1 MPTFEYEALDGA
13 GKSKRGVV
21 TAETARRARMELRRL
36 KLTPVSISAAS
47 EGRRGAGGQKQRPPR
62 ISRSELPAVTRQLAV
77 LLGAGTP
84 LEEALGAIALQ
95 SDNPRVRA
103 RLIGVRERVTEG
115 RRFADALS
123 EDPKSFPEL
132 YRAVVAA
139 GETSG
144 DLGPVLERLA
154 TMLEK
159 NRSMQSKALGSLLYP
174 AALIV
179 FAGGIVTA
187 LMTMIVPRIVTQFEA
202 FDAQL
207 PLVTRIVI
215 SISNFIGAYGLYIL
229 LAAILAGVGFW
240 QGMRQPAFKREV
252 DRIALGLPILGKL
265 LRSLDGARF
274 ARTLATLVSGG
285 APLLDSLNGARRTV
299 MNAFMRERLDGA
311 VTQVREGASLAA
323 SFKRAAV
330 LPPMMMHM
338 VAAGER
344 AGELPQLLDK
354 AAEQLEEEFDTA
366 STVTLRLLEPAIIF
380 LMGGVVAMIVVAIM
394 LPMLQLNRLA
404 AG

>member
-1 MPTFEYEALDGA
+1 MPTFEYEALDGT
-13 GKSKRGVV
+13 GRSKRGMV

-36 KLTPVSISAAS
+36 NLTPVSINAAS
-47 EGRRGAGGQKQRPPR
+47 EGAARAGQKTKAPR
-62 ISRSELPAVTRQLAV
+62 IKQGDLPAITRQLSV

-95 SDNPRVRA
+95 SDNQSARA
-103 RLIGVRERVTEG
+103 RLLGVRERVTEG
-115 RRFADALS
+115 KRFADALG
-123 EDPKSFPEL
+123 EDPKSFPAL

-144 DLGPVLERLA
+144 DLGPVLARLA

-159 NRSMQSKALGSLLYP
+159 NRSMRSKAIGSLMYP
-174 AALIV
+174 AALVV
-179 FAGGIVTA
+179 FAGGIITA
-187 LMTMIVPRIVTQFEA
+187 LMTMVVPRIVLQFET
-202 FDAQL
+202 FDAEL
-207 PLVTRIVI
+207 PLVTKIVI
-215 SISNFIGAYGLYIL
+215 GISGFLGSFGLYIL
-229 LAAILAGVGFW
+229 LAVVIGAVAFW
-240 QGMRQPAFKREV
+240 QGMRNPVFKREV
-252 DRIALGLPILGKL
+252 DRFVLGLPVLGRL
-265 LRSLDGARF
+265 LRGLDGARF
-274 ARTLATLVSGG
+274 ARTLATLVAGG
-285 APLLDSLNGARRTV
+285 APLLDSLTGAKRTI
-299 MNAFMRERLDGA
+299 MNAYMRERLDGA

-323 SFKRAAV
+323 SFKRAGV

-366 STVTLRLLEPAIIF
+366 SNVTLRLLEPTIIF
-380 LMGGVVAMIVVAIM
+380 FMGGVVAMIVVSIM

>member
-1 MPTFEYEALDGA
+1 MPTFEYEALDGT
-13 GKSKRGVV
+13 GRSKRGVV

-47 EGRRGAGGQKQRPPR
+47 EGARIGGRKPRAPR
-62 ISRSELPAVTRQLAV
+62 ISMSELPAVTRQLSV
-77 LLGAGTP
+77 LLNAGTP

-95 SDNPRVRA
+95 TDNQRVRA
-103 RLIGVRERVTEG
+103 RLLGVRERVTEG

-123 EDPKSFPEL
+123 DDPKSFPDL

-144 DLGPVLERLA
+144 DLGPVLARLA

-159 NRSMQSKALGSLLYP
+159 NRSMRSKAIGSLMYP
-174 AALIV
+174 AALVV
-179 FAGGIVTA
+179 FAGGIITA

-215 SISNFIGAYGLYIL
+215 GVSGFIGDYGLYLL
-229 LAAILAGVGFW
+229 LAAIIGAVAYW
-240 QGMRQPAFKREV
+240 QGMRNPAFKREV
-252 DRIALGLPILGKL
+252 DRIVLGAPLLGKL
-265 LRSLDGARF
+265 LRGLDGARF
-274 ARTLATLVSGG
+274 ARTLATLVAGG
-285 APLLDSLNGARRTV
+285 APLLDSLTGAKRTI
-299 MNAFMRERLDGA
+299 MNDFMRERLDGA

-323 SFKRAAV
+323 SFKRASV
-330 LPPMMMHM
+330 LPPMMVHM

-354 AAEQLEEEFDTA
+354 AAEQLEEEFDTV
-366 STVTLRLLEPAIIF
+366 SNVTLRLLEPIIISI
-380 LMGGVVAMIVVAIM
+380 MGGVVSLIIVSIM

>member
-1 MPTFEYEALDGA
+1 MPTFEYEALDGS
-13 GKSKRGVV
+13 GRSKRGMV

-36 KLTPVSISAAS
+36 NLTPVSINAAS
-47 EGRRGAGGQKQRPPR
+47 EGSARGGKKTKAPR
-62 ISRSELPAVTRQLAV
+62 IKQGDLPAVTRQLSV

-95 SDNPRVRA
+95 SDNQSVRA
-103 RLIGVRERVTEG
+103 RLLGVRERVTEG
-115 RRFADALS
+115 KRFADALG
-123 EDPKSFPEL
+123 EDPKSFPAL

-144 DLGPVLERLA
+144 DLGPVLARLA

-159 NRSMQSKALGSLLYP
+159 NRSMRSKAIGSLMYP
-174 AALIV
+174 AALVV
-179 FAGGIVTA
+179 FAGGIITA
-187 LMTMIVPRIVTQFEA
+187 LMTMVVPRIVLQFET
-202 FDAQL
+202 FDAEL
-207 PLVTRIVI
+207 PLVTKIVI
-215 SISNFIGAYGLYIL
+215 GVSGFLGSFGLYIL
-229 LAAILAGVGFW
+229 LAAVIGAVAFW
-240 QGMRQPAFKREV
+240 QGMRNPAFKREV
-252 DRIALGLPILGKL
+252 DRFVLGLPVLGRL
-265 LRSLDGARF
+265 LRGLDGARF
-274 ARTLATLVSGG
+274 ARTLATLVAGG
-285 APLLDSLNGARRTV
+285 APLLDSLSGAKRTI
-299 MNAFMRERLDGA
+299 MNAYMRERLDGA

-323 SFKRAAV
+323 SFKRAGV

-366 STVTLRLLEPAIIF
+366 SNVTLRLLEPTIIF
-380 LMGGVVAMIVVAIM
+380 FMGGVVAMIVVSIM

>member
-1 MPTFEYEALDGA
+1 MPTFEYEALDGT
-13 GKSKRGVV
+13 GRSKRGVV

-47 EGRRGAGGQKQRPPR
+47 EGAGRGGRKPR
-62 ISRSELPAVTRQLAV
+62 APKVSQSELPAITRQLSV

-95 SDNPRVRA
+95 TDNQRVRA
-103 RLIGVRERVTEG
+103 RLLGVRERVTEG
-115 RRFADALS
+115 RRFADALGD
-123 EDPKSFPEL
+123 DPKSFPDL

-144 DLGPVLERLA
+144 DLGPVLARLA

-159 NRSMQSKALGSLLYP
+159 NRSMRSKALGSLMYP
-174 AALIV
+174 AALVV
-179 FAGGIVTA
+179 FAGGIITA
-187 LMTMIVPRIVTQFEA
+187 LMTMVVPRIVTQFQA
-202 FDAQL
+202 FDAEL
-207 PLVTRIVI
+207 PMVTQIVI
-215 SISNFIGAYGLYIL
+215 AISGFLGAYGLYIL
-229 LAAILAGVGFW
+229 LAAVIGAVAFW
-240 QGMRQPAFKREV
+240 QGMRNAGFKREV
-252 DRIALGLPILGKL
+252 DRIVLGLPILGKL
-265 LRSLDGARF
+265 LRGLDGARF
-274 ARTLATLVSGG
+274 ARTLATLVAGG
-285 APLLDSLNGARRTV
+285 APLLDSLTGAKRTI
-299 MNAFMRERLDGA
+299 MNAFMRERLEGA

-323 SFKRAAV
+323 SFKRAGV

-366 STVTLRLLEPAIIF
+366 SNVTLRLLEPAIIF
-380 LMGGVVAMIVVAIM
+380 IMGGVVAMIVVSIM

>member
-1 MPTFEYEALDGA
+1 MPTFEYEALDGT
-13 GKSKRGVV
+13 GRSKRGMV

-36 KLTPVSISAAS
+36 NLTPVSINAAS
-47 EGRRGAGGQKQRPPR
+47 EGGARTGRKTKAPR
-62 ISRSELPAVTRQLAV
+62 IKQSELPAVTRQLSV

-95 SDNPRVRA
+95 SDNQGARA
-103 RLIGVRERVTEG
+103 RLLGVRERVTEG
-115 RRFADALS
+115 KRFADALG
-123 EDPKSFPEL
+123 EDPKSFPAL

-144 DLGPVLERLA
+144 DLGPVLARLA

-159 NRSMQSKALGSLLYP
+159 NRSMRSKAIGSLMYP

-179 FAGGIVTA
+179 FAGGIITA
-187 LMTMIVPRIVTQFEA
+187 LMTMVVPRIVLQFET
-202 FDAQL
+202 FDAEL

-215 SISNFIGAYGLYIL
+215 AISGFLGDFGLYIL
-229 LAAILAGVGFW
+229 LAAVIGAAAFW
-240 QGMRQPAFKREV
+240 QGMRNRAFKREV
-252 DRIALGLPILGKL
+252 DRIVLGLPLVGNL
-265 LRSLDGARF
+265 LRGLDGARF
-274 ARTLATLVSGG
+274 ARTLATLVAGG
-285 APLLDSLNGARRTV
+285 APLLDSLTGAKRTI
-299 MNAFMRERLDGA
+299 MNAFMRERLNGA

-323 SFKRAAV
+323 SFKRAGV
-330 LPPMMMHM
+330 LPPMMIHM

-354 AAEQLEEEFDTA
+354 SAEQLEEEFDTA
-366 STVTLRLLEPAIIF
+366 SNVTLRLLEPVIIF
-380 LMGGVVAMIVVAIM
+380 FMGGVVAMIVVSIM

>member
-1 MPTFEYEALDGA
+1 MPTFEYEALDGT
-13 GKSKRGVV
+13 GRSKRGVV

-47 EGRRGAGGQKQRPPR
+47 EGAGAGGSKPR
-62 ISRSELPAVTRQLAV
+62 APRVSMSELPAVTRQLAV
-77 LLGAGTP
+77 LLNAGTP

-95 SDNPRVRA
+95 TDNQRVRA
-103 RLIGVRERVTEG
+103 RLLGVREGVTEG

-123 EDPKSFPEL
+123 DDPKSFPDL

-144 DLGPVLERLA
+144 DLGPVLDRLA

-159 NRSMQSKALGSLLYP
+159 NRSMRSKAIGSLMYP
-174 AALIV
+174 AALVV
-179 FAGGIVTA
+179 FAGGIITA
-187 LMTMIVPRIVTQFEA
+187 LMTMVVPRIVTQFET
-202 FDAQL
+202 FDAEL
-207 PLVTRIVI
+207 PFVTRIVI
-215 SISNFIGAYGLYIL
+215 GVSDFIGAYGLYIF
-229 LAAILAGVGFW
+229 LAAVIGGVAFW
-240 QGMRQPAFKREV
+240 QGMRNPAFKREV
-252 DRIALGLPILGKL
+252 DRIILGAPLLGKL
-265 LRSLDGARF
+265 LRGLDGARF
-274 ARTLATLVSGG
+274 ARTLATLVAGG
-285 APLLDSLNGARRTV
+285 APLLDSLAGAKRTI

-323 SFKRAAV
+323 SFKRAGV
-330 LPPMMMHM
+330 LPPMMVHM

-344 AGELPQLLDK
+344 AGELPKLLDK

-366 STVTLRLLEPAIIF
+366 SNVTLRLLEPLIISI
-380 LMGGVVAMIVVAIM
+380 MGGVVAMIVVSIM

>member
-1 MPTFEYEALDGA
+1 MPTFEYEALDGT
-13 GKSKRGVV
+13 GRSKRGVV

-47 EGRRGAGGQKQRPPR
+47 EGARIGGRKPRAPR
-62 ISRSELPAVTRQLAV
+62 ISMSELPAVTRQLSV
-77 LLGAGTP
+77 LLNAGTP

-95 SDNPRVRA
+95 TDNQRVRA
-103 RLIGVRERVTEG
+103 RLLGVRERVTEG

-123 EDPKSFPEL
+123 DDPKSFPDL

-144 DLGPVLERLA
+144 DLGPVLARLA

-159 NRSMQSKALGSLLYP
+159 SRSMRSKAIGSLMYP
-174 AALIV
+174 AALVV
-179 FAGGIVTA
+179 FAGGIITA

-215 SISNFIGAYGLYIL
+215 GVSGFIGDYGLYLL
-229 LAAILAGVGFW
+229 LAAIIGAVAYW
-240 QGMRQPAFKREV
+240 QGMRNPAFKREV
-252 DRIALGLPILGKL
+252 DRIVLGAPLLGKL
-265 LRSLDGARF
+265 LRGLDGARF
-274 ARTLATLVSGG
+274 ARTLATLVAGG
-285 APLLDSLNGARRTV
+285 APLLDSLTGAKRTI
-299 MNAFMRERLDGA
+299 MNDFMRERLDGA

-323 SFKRAAV
+323 SFKRASV
-330 LPPMMMHM
+330 LPPMMVHM

-354 AAEQLEEEFDTA
+354 AAEQLEEEFDTV
-366 STVTLRLLEPAIIF
+366 SNVTLRLLEPIIISI
-380 LMGGVVAMIVVAIM
+380 MGGVVSLIIVSIM

>member
-1 MPTFEYEALDGA
+1 MPTFEYEALDGT
-13 GKSKRGVV
+13 GRSKRGMV

-36 KLTPVSISAAS
+36 NLTPISISAAS
-47 EGRRGAGGQKQRPPR
+47 EGAVRAGRKTKAPR
-62 ISRSELPAVTRQLAV
+62 IKQSDLPAVTRQLSV

-95 SDNPRVRA
+95 SDNQGARA
-103 RLIGVRERVTEG
+103 RLLGVREGVTEG
-115 RRFADALS
+115 KRFADALG
-123 EDPKSFPEL
+123 EDPKSFPAL

-144 DLGPVLERLA
+144 DLGPVLARLA

-159 NRSMQSKALGSLLYP
+159 NRSMRSKAIGSLMYP

-179 FAGGIVTA
+179 FAGGIITA
-187 LMTMIVPRIVTQFEA
+187 LMTMVVPRIVLQFET
-202 FDAQL
+202 FDAEL

-215 SISNFIGAYGLYIL
+215 GISGFLGDFGLYML
-229 LAAILAGVGFW
+229 LAAVIGALAFW
-240 QGMRQPAFKREV
+240 QGMRNPAFKREV
-252 DRIALGLPILGKL
+252 DRIILGLPILGKL
-265 LRSLDGARF
+265 LRGLDGARF
-274 ARTLATLVSGG
+274 ARTLATLVAGG
-285 APLLDSLNGARRTV
+285 APLLDSLNGAKRTI

-323 SFKRAAV
+323 SFKRAGV
-330 LPPMMMHM
+330 LPPMMIHM

-354 AAEQLEEEFDTA
+354 SAEQLEEEFDTA
-366 STVTLRLLEPAIIF
+366 SNVTLRLLEPTIIF
-380 LMGGVVAMIVVAIM
+380 FMGGVVAMIVVSIM